1 MASPTVRRF
10 KEGDEIGLGHL
21 LDSCFGRFETWTSD
35 RVSELTAAPGS
46 DIAELWVA
54 LDGSRYVGC
63 VRVFGVPQAGTYV
76 VRELAVD
83 TEPQEPVAAHLLDV
97 ALEYLKGLDP
107 WLIRGSTLD
116 LAPYP
121 ETYRQEGFTAVRR
134 ALTLVWDLTAP
145 LPAAPTWEDSVKV
158 ANALWHSPERLAELY
173 VEGMRPYWDWL
184 IEERGGAPGY
194 KERFA
199 AHVAGLADN
208 GSDQMW
214 LTAEMEG
221 SAVGL
226 AYVTKL
232 DEDEADMGGVYV
244 LPGYRGRGV
253 GSALMW
259 SILSGIRER
268 TKRLVVPETVSSLDS
283 DIPSIRLYKRWGAR
297 VRAEYLHLQL
307 AGASLRP

>member
-1 MASPTVRRF
+1 MASLNVRRF
-10 KEGDEIGLGHL
+10 QEGDEIGLRRL
-21 LDSCFGRFETWTSD
+21 LDSCFGRFETWTPD

-54 LDGSRYVGC
+54 LDGSRHVGC
-63 VRVFGVPQAGTYV
+63 MRVFGVPQAGTYV
-76 VRELAVD
+76 IRELAVETD
-83 TEPQEPVAAHLLDV
+83 PQGPVAAHLLDV

-107 WLIRGSTLD
+107 SLIRASTLD
-116 LAPYP
+116 IAPYP
-121 ETYRQEGFTAVRR
+121 EAYRQKGFTAVRR
-134 ALTLVWDLTAP
+134 ALTLVWDLMAP
-145 LPAAPTWEDSVKV
+145 LPAPAWGDSVMV
-158 ANALWHSPERLAELY
+158 GNALGHSPDRLAELY
-173 VEGMRPYWDWL
+173 VEGMRPYWNWL

-199 AHVAGLADN
+199 AYVAGLADN

-244 LPGYRGRGV
+244 LPAYRGRGV

-259 SILSGIRER
+259 AILSGIRER
-268 TKRLVVPETVSSLDS
+268 AKCLVVPETVSSLDS

-297 VRAEYLHLQL
+297 VRAEYLHFQL